1 MSKLLVK
8 FSGYFVA
15 DEDDMM
21 LTTSRDDYRCNI
33 TVKQWLNLTPKEQE
47 GYCLVN
53 FEKSLGNSV
62 DDLLSYEFEIKEN
75 YYEIV

>member
-21 LTTSRDDYRCNI
+21 FDINHYRNNI

-47 GYCLVN
+47 GYYLVD
-53 FEKSLGNSV
+53 FEKSLVNSA

-75 YYEIV
+75 DCETV

>member
-1 MSKLLVK
+1 MPKLLVK

-21 LTTSRDDYRCNI
+21 FDINHYRNNI

-47 GYCLVN
+47 CYSLVD
-53 FEKSLGNSV
+53 FEKSLGNSA

-75 YYEIV
+75 DCETV

>member
-1 MSKLLVK
+1 MPKLLVK

-21 LTTSRDDYRCNI
+21 YDNNHYRDNI

-47 GYCLVN
+47 NYFLVD
-53 FEKSLGNSV
+53 FEKSLGNSL

-75 YYEIV
+75 DCEAV